1 MTDLTAKGQ
10 TSGGASDQMTYHY
23 QTESCEWIV
32 HPTIERCSLCID
44 EVIDYPTVAVRPA
57 TEPTCWTR
65 GAPTVIGRG
74 KSDCVRAIRSRIG
87 VVRVRSVSARVCTAG
102 VSTTACRSCRLRA
115 ASGVARE
122 SHKVE

>member
-44 EVIDYPTVAVRPA
+44 EVIDL
-57 TEPTCWTR
+57 
-65 GAPTVIGRG
+65 
-74 KSDCVRAIRSRIG
+74 SDCGCPPSNGTYLLDAW
-87 VVRVRSVSARVCTAG
+87 CTNCDWEG
-102 VSTTACRSCRLRA
+102 QVRLRNR
-115 ASGVARE
+115 G
-122 SHKVE
+122 